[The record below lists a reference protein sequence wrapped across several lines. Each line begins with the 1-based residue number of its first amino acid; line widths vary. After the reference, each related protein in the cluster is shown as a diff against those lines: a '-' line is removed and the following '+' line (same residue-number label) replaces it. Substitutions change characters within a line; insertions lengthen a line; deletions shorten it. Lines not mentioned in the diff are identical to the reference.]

1 MVLISDGS
9 VIAVSGTYPVPYSIL
24 PKAYLFD
31 SARRQ
36 STALFLIALNVIL
49 CCVFIFLLISR
60 SSPSVLTTFSI
71 GFPSIVILLKFF
83 IQKKVK
89 IERKNAKISGVAAK
103 RIWVEHLT
111 SCFALALSGL
121 WANQMQGLQLFD
133 IGLFT
138 LISCFSIAAACWPFA
153 NLFICRKLL

>member
-1 MVLISDGS
+1 LTWPKVGEFDLANGADGS

-60 SSPSVLTTFSI
+60 SSPSVLNNFFHRISFYSDFAQI
-71 GFPSIVILLKFF
+71 F
-83 IQKKVK
+83 IQKK
-89 IERKNAKISGVAAK
+89 
-103 RIWVEHLT
+103 
-111 SCFALALSGL
+111 
-121 WANQMQGLQLFD
+121 
-133 IGLFT
+133 
-138 LISCFSIAAACWPFA
+138 
-153 NLFICRKLL
+153 